1 MFILILF
8 TNCLPKNVKVKTW
21 ERRYLIED
29 IGQAYSIQQTN
40 DGGYIVAG
48 VKYYTGGTN
57 GDVYIIKLDGDGNT
71 EWNRIYGGKGW
82 DRANSIQQTDD
93 GGYIVAGETGSLG
106 AGLWDVYILKLDV
119 NGNKEWE
126 KTYGGKQNDEAYSIQ
141 QTYDGGYIVAGY
153 TKSFGEGEEDAYIL
167 KLDRN
172 GNKEWEKLFG
182 ESGWNVARSIQQTF
196 DGGYIVAGY
205 IEGAYII
212 KLDRNGN
219 KEWEKLY
226 DYEYCPIMS
235 VKQTKDGG
243 YVATGWKGGFISTE
257 YNGDVYVIKLDRNG
271 NKEWDRNYDGLGD
284 DGAYSIQQTND
295 GGYIVAG
302 ATRSYNEAPFNIYII
317 KLDRNGNKEWEKIYK
332 NKGGEARSIQQT
344 DDGGYIVAGSSSFY
358 IIKLDSNGNI
368 N

>member
-1 MFILILF
+1 MRNIFKFCLIMFILILF

-153 TKSFGEGEEDAYIL
+153 TKSFGEGEE
-167 KLDRN
+167 
-172 GNKEWEKLFG
+172 E
-182 ESGWNVARSIQQTF
+182 
-196 DGGYIVAGY
+196 
-205 IEGAYII
+205 AYII

-219 KEWEKLY
+219 KEWER
-226 DYEYCPIMS
+226 IF
-235 VKQTKDGG
+235 KDKHGE
-243 YVATGWKGGFISTE
+243 A
-257 YNGDVYVIKLDRNG
+257 R
-271 NKEWDRNYDGLGD
+271 
-284 DGAYSIQQTND
+284 SIQQTND

-302 ATRSYNEAPFNIYII
+302 
-317 KLDRNGNKEWEKIYK
+317 
-332 NKGGEARSIQQT
+332 
-344 DDGGYIVAGSSSFY
+344 SSCFY

-368 N
+368 DSNNSNN